1 MALIGQAL
9 KWQQH
14 QGPFSTHAINCLILS
29 NANISY
35 HNCNEITLTL
45 SSSFK
50 FA

>member
-14 QGPFSTHAINCLILS
+14 QGPFFTHAINCLILS